1 MAPVQSKVIPT
12 DEAGDALPKWAWPA
26 IIVGGVAVTA
36 AVAYIFFGGDSKPK
50 ASKKKKEKAKTT
62 PKKTAAAPA
71 KVEDLNEEEEVV
83 RYSYCLFQEL
93 MFYHRSCIFQ
103 KTDPFERAV
112 QLKNK
117 GNKYFKGGRF
127 ELAIKCYSEA
137 IEVCPEDKKTDLS
150 TFYQN
155 RAAANDQLVSEV
167 SPSK

>member
-1 MAPVQSKVIPT
+1 
-12 DEAGDALPKWAWPA
+12 
-26 IIVGGVAVTA
+26 
-36 AVAYIFFGGDSKPK
+36 
-50 ASKKKKEKAKTT
+50 
-62 PKKTAAAPA
+62 
-71 KVEDLNEEEEVV
+71 
-83 RYSYCLFQEL
+83 